1 MLGTGRKTFLQNT
14 GIYAVFTMLQDV
26 VSTCEKDK
34 NTVFYDVFARKQIA
48 LACVS
53 GF

>member
-26 VSTCEKDK
+26 VSTCEKGK